1 MMEKSIAFEGAGAQ
15 RAARAEKVTRALL
28 DAYWETV
35 EAIGRAEAAVIIASG
50 GRRTLRRTEQQKK
63 VA

>member
-1 MMEKSIAFEGAGAQ
+1 MEKIIAFEDIKAQ
-15 RAARAEKVTRALL
+15 RVARAEQVIQALL

-35 EAIGRAEAAVIIASG
+35 DAIGRDEAAVIIASG
-50 GRRTLRRTEQQKK
+50 GRRTLRRAEQQKR

>member
-1 MMEKSIAFEGAGAQ
+1 MEKIIAFEYMRAQ
-15 RAARAEKVTRALL
+15 RAVRAEKVIQALL

-35 EAIGRAEAAVIIASG
+35 DAIGRDEAAVIIASG
-50 GRRTLRRTEQQKK
+50 GGRTLRRTEQQKK